1 MLGNLMLANDV
12 SMLQVASG
20 INPNP
25 LLSALCSMQFT
36 KKPRRLT
43 PVAVSS
49 AMPLKDSGPLIS
61 CQVQPGAG
69 GVSRE
74 VLLQVPMHV
83 WLFCCLIAL

>member
-1 MLGNLMLANDV
+1 
-12 SMLQVASG
+12 
-20 INPNP
+20 
-25 LLSALCSMQFT
+25 MQFT

-49 AMPLKDSGPLIS
+49 AMPLKDSGPLTS

-74 VLLQVPMHV
+74 VRCRLQCTFECFAVSLHCDEQMM
-83 WLFCCLIAL
+83 